1 MGILDAP
8 GYSRVAAEKKF
19 AKNIVPGSDL
29 VRSMISAAVL
39 SPAPTLSAST
49 TAPAAYTRTVRAEAS
64 QTNYWP
70 GFRVSGAPLFPM
82 GAGTAYPRNARKT
95 TDAASA
101 WGGCARVEFDLYSDG
116 FAFTLQ
122 VPAGAAFKLW
132 VNERPHAAN
141 MQLLSSVSGA
151 TGTGTN
157 HFSVDFGSV
166 DYRRIVLEW
175 ASLPAS
181 PTNFQGIRVKPTAAL
196 FPPSIPSPRFM
207 TIGDSYNYGIG
218 ATDVGD
224 ALAIQ
229 LGRHLGFAD
238 IWNFTAVPSTGPIKA
253 DTPNSFGNYNSRFA
267 VDVLPNLR
275 AGDVC
280 VYFASVNDGGE
291 AAGVAQAQMITD
303 LTALKAAKPDT
314 NFIVASDVYM
324 TTPTAAHTR
333 IRDEASAAAA
343 SVGLPFVN
351 LMDTTLNLWTGT
363 GTVTATTGDGPADFF
378 AKDVGGI
385 HPTSAGAR
393 ALAREAARQMAPI
406 LGQTR

>member
-8 GYSRVAAEKKF
+8 SYSRQASEKKF

-29 VRSMISAAVL
+29 VRSMVGASVM
-39 SPAPTLSAST
+39 SPSPTLSAAT
-49 TAPAAYTRTVRAEAS
+49 AAPAAYTRTVRAEAS

-95 TDAASA
+95 NDTASA
-101 WGGCARVEFDLYSDG
+101 WGGCARIEFDLYGDG

-122 VPAGAAFKLW
+122 VPSGAAFKLW
-132 VNERPHAAN
+132 VNERPHSAQ

-175 ASLPAS
+175 ASLPVS
-181 PTNFQGIRVKPTAAL
+181 PTNFQGIRLKPTAAI

-207 TIGDSYNYGIG
+207 VISDSYNYGIG
-218 ATDVGD
+218 ATDVAD

-238 IWNFTAVPSTGPIKA
+238 IWNFTAVPSTGAVKVDA
-253 DTPNSFGNYNSRFA
+253 TNSFGNYSSRFA
-267 VDVLPNLR
+267 ADVLPYLR
-275 AGDVC
+275 SGDVC

-291 AAGVAQAQMITD
+291 AANVAQTQMIAD
-303 LTALKAAKPDT
+303 LNALKAAKPDT
-314 NFIVASDVYM
+314 IFLVASDMYM
-324 TTPTAAHTR
+324 TTPTAGQTR
-333 IRDEASAAAA
+333 IRDEAQAAAA
-343 SVGLPFVN
+343 AVGLPFIN

-363 GTVTATTGDGPADFF
+363 GTVTSPTGDGPADVF
-378 AKDVGGI
+378 ARDVGGI

-393 ALAREAARQMAPI
+393 ALGREGARQAAVY
-406 LGQTR
+406 LGQAR